1 MQRPGCRATPLYA
14 SMVKHRDFGGGVEAP
29 LGRVSPGQVTT
40 AGEADATH
48 GSATPALRTPCQL
61 QGQDPAQPCF
71 PGPFCPVAG
80 GRGSVLCNLQAKE
93 NPAAPC
99 SPERA
104 LRCRRPEH
112 REREAASHDPRLG
125 GHAGGSERLPHL

>member
-1 MQRPGCRATPLYA
+1 
-14 SMVKHRDFGGGVEAP
+14 MVKHRDFGGGVEAP
-29 LGRVSPGQVTT
+29 LGRVSPGRVTT